1 MGISALFPPEF
12 KKGVL
17 FRMEKAQSQGGV
29 LYVLAAKELSQATVQ
44 NNPVSSS
51 SRFDIFSLEQI
62 DSIFPVAKEP
72 WIDVFGVQ
80 GVFPAYKP
88 KMQVASNNSEP
99 TKTRAPKTAPSNNTN
114 TDGDTN
120 KTTPKSMRRNPRRGI
135 DSPSVLANSSGGSE
149 THAGILDDTLGLS
162 SGGGDKALG
171 SDMPSPALKS
181 AASALP
187 KTESGKYTFLGIG
200 KEVHI
205 NNCNRTAFDGL
216 LFGSALL
223 VHGFLVQLDAEIF
236 LLGRVFKNQ
245 NNTVCLGVISLEGM
259 PKVCQ
264 LKSETRIGYPD
275 PTKLQGLEEKNL
287 PEQWLAWEKENS
299 KPSVPSTKKKNLPGR
314 RGSSPVAPLKIAS
327 GSSQENSSSEEA
339 PPKQKTKNTPN
350 PKKQKQKKTEK
361 SKKTPK
367 QKKQQKTEKPKK
379 DKKKKDS
386 SEESTR
392 SYEEESSNLEQSEDE
407 EDQREDHQRGKKDKK
422 RGRGGKNLDEG
433 KKRKREETDLD
444 DKQEIKRLR
453 AKLEAMES
461 AQKAKEE
468 EVALQMKVDGMVAAA
483 LAKAEKS
490 EKSKEEGGP
499 EGLSNM
505 LQMAAM
511 VGMMNMGNM
520 GMNPMMM
527 PLVQKMFNQN
537 NSNNK

>member
-1 MGISALFPPEF
+1 M
-12 KKGVL
+12 
-17 FRMEKAQSQGGV
+17 
-29 LYVLAAKELSQATVQ
+29 LAAKELSQATVQ

-88 KMQVASNNSEP
+88 KMQVTSNNSEP

-181 AASALP
+181 AASA
-187 KTESGKYTFLGIG
+187 
-200 KEVHI
+200 
-205 NNCNRTAFDGL
+205 
-216 LFGSALL
+216 
-223 VHGFLVQLDAEIF
+223 